1 MFFVAPGCCPEL
13 CVVALSKRKKF
24 FFVLYCVRFA
34 LTLQRIAPYLIINIW
49 YNYYTTIVN
58 NYTLYTI

>member
-1 MFFVAPGCCPEL
+1 MFLLPQG
-13 CVVALSKRKKF
+13 VALSYALLPFQNEKF